1 MSLSES
7 QNALAAVIKA
17 TNFAAIKHKDQRRK
31 DPEKTPYINHPIGV
45 ANQLIFEGKCYDPD
59 ILQAALL
66 HDTVEDTDTSFEE
79 IEETFGTNVLNFVKE
94 VTDDKDLEKM
104 ERKRMQIVNGPKKSY
119 GAKMV
124 KLSDKL
130 YNLRDLE
137 RTLPEGWTE
146 ERRVEYFQWAKKVV
160 DAMRSTGPIN
170 ESLEAILDAKFE
182 KWCKN

>member
-1 MSLSES
+1 M
-7 QNALAAVIKA
+7 
-17 TNFAAIKHKDQRRK
+17 
-31 DPEKTPYINHPIGV
+31 
-45 ANQLIFEGKCYDPD
+45 
-59 ILQAALL
+59 QAALL

-94 VTDDKDLEKM
+94 VTDDKDLEKI